1 VTVFDGISFH
11 INWFIDDSSR
21 FPFAMENPFPKNLN
35 IINVLEIL
43 LEFLL
48 DKPRE
53 VNKEYSSLREFTLPG
68 GGSSRKEMIECGA
81 YEDALPVGRDVFR
94 EKD

>member
-11 INWFIDDSSR
+11 INWFIDASRR

-35 IINVLEIL
+35 IINILEIL

-81 YEDALPVGRDVFR
+81 
-94 EKD
+94 